1 MLKMNSEPDYQIFFF
16 VIFMGVWV
24 STLIYSP
31 ILTYLR
37 KPKVFYSLLV
47 LSIIGIIYAC
57 FQIKVGWEHRRIIGI
72 LSPLLL
78 FIFLLLY
85 KIANLIALKKYK
97 RPMYFSCRLSNY
109 LRLKEAEESTWLE
122 WIMQAV
128 ITLGA
133 ILLWHTAVELVVA
146 WVSI

>member
-1 MLKMNSEPDYQIFFF
+1 MNSEPDYEIFFF
-16 VIFMGVWV
+16 VIYMGVWI
-24 STLIYSP
+24 SNLIYTP
-31 ILTYLR
+31 ILIYLR
-37 KPKVFYSLLV
+37 KPKVFYSLLI
-47 LSIIGIIYAC
+47 LSIVGVIYAC
-57 FQIKVGWEHRRIIGI
+57 FQIKVGWEHKRILGI

-78 FIFLLLY
+78 FIYLLLY
-85 KIANLIALKKYK
+85 KLANQIALKKYK

-128 ITLGA
+128 ITLGT
-133 ILLWHTAVELVVA
+133 ILLWHTAVELVVD

>member
-1 MLKMNSEPDYQIFFF
+1 MNSEPDYQIFFF
-16 VIFMGVWV
+16 VIFMGVWM

-37 KPKVFYSLLV
+37 KPKVFYSLLI

-85 KIANLIALKKYK
+85 KIANLIALKKYN
-97 RPMYFSCRLSNY
+97 RPMYFSCRISTY
-109 LRLKEAEESTWLE
+109 LKLKEAEESTWLE
-122 WIMQAV
+122 WMMQAA

-133 ILLWHTAVELVVA
+133 TLLWNVVVELVED
-146 WVSI
+146 WVCI

>member
-1 MLKMNSEPDYQIFFF
+1 M
-16 VIFMGVWV
+16 

-37 KPKVFYSLLV
+37 KPKVFYSLLI

-85 KIANLIALKKYK
+85 KIANLIALKKYN
-97 RPMYFSCRLSNY
+97 RPMYFSCRISTY
-109 LRLKEAEESTWLE
+109 LKLKEAEESTWLE
-122 WIMQAV
+122 WMMQAA

-133 ILLWHTAVELVVA
+133 TLLWNVVVELVED
-146 WVSI
+146 WVCI

>member
-1 MLKMNSEPDYQIFFF
+1 MNSEPDYQIFFF
-16 VIFMGVWV
+16 VIFMGVWM
-24 STLIYSP
+24 STFVYSP

-37 KPKVFYSLLV
+37 KPKVFYSLLI

-85 KIANLIALKKYK
+85 KIANLIALKKYN
-97 RPMYFSCRLSNY
+97 RPMYFSCRISTY
-109 LRLKEAEESTWLE
+109 LKLKEAEESTWLE
-122 WIMQAV
+122 WMMQAA

-133 ILLWHTAVELVVA
+133 TLLWNVVVELVED
-146 WVSI
+146 WVRI

>member
-1 MLKMNSEPDYQIFFF
+1 MNSEPDYQIFFF
-16 VIFMGVWV
+16 VIFMGVWM

-37 KPKVFYSLLV
+37 KPKVFYSLLI

-85 KIANLIALKKYK
+85 KIANLIALKKYN
-97 RPMYFSCRLSNY
+97 RPMYFSCRISTY
-109 LRLKEAEESTWLE
+109 LKLKEAEESTWLE
-122 WIMQAV
+122 WMMQAA

-133 ILLWHTAVELVVA
+133 TLLWNVVVELVED
-146 WVSI
+146 WVRI